1 MALIE
6 TTGASPAAPPSP
18 TRGNVP
24 TSASEPAKPAGNQD
38 AAFARIKQREAA
50 RERELLSLREEV
62 AELRGRMSAPAPAA
76 PVASDTPTSW
86 EAMTDSQLSQAHRL
100 AMEENNAAAL
110 DAVVNERVRRGVE
123 KRAKA
128 MQGEIVQGL
137 EQRRVEENVT
147 QKIVNEFGADALN
160 QDSELYGLALKHYQG
175 FIRSYGKDHVM
186 ATPHLRWMAVSQAHA
201 ELHADERVQN
211 ADARKELDALRRQQA
226 LERGGGGRGAPRTP
240 ESVEALKRGDLD
252 GALLSS
258 RLFQSFDADAKRARG
273 G

>member
-1 MALIE
+1 MSPIDPTIA
-6 TTGASPAAPPSP
+6 TPAAPPSP
-18 TRGNVP
+18 ARGNVQ
-24 TSASEPAKPAGNQD
+24 TGAGEPAKPAGNQD

-50 RERELLSLREEV
+50 REREILSLREEV
-62 AELRGRMSAPAPAA
+62 AELRGRVSAPTPAA
-76 PVASDTPTSW
+76 PAVNDSPASW
-86 EAMTDSQLSQAHRL
+86 EQMTDSQLSQAHRI
-100 AMEENNAAAL
+100 AMEENNAAAI

-137 EQRRVEENVT
+137 EQRRVEERVT

-160 QDSELYGLALKHYQG
+160 QDSDLYGLALKHYQG
-175 FIRSYGKDHVM
+175 FIRSYGKDHVL
-186 ATPHLRWMAVSQAHA
+186 ATPDLRWMAVSQAHA

-226 LERGGGGRGAPRTP
+226 LERGGGGRGASRSP

-252 GALLSS
+252 GALLST
-258 RLFQSFDADAKRARG
+258 RLFQSLDADAKRARG